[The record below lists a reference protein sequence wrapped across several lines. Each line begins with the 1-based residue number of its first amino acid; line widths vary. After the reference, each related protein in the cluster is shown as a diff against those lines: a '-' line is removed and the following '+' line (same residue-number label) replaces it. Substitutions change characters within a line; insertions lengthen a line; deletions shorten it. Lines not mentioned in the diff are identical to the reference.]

1 MKIYNTIQYFYY
13 VLLYYC
19 FRLAFLIGI
28 FKPPITPKTFLE
40 ENKEYVTPLIQ
51 IFQKTFDN
59 TDILWN
65 ESIQLILYDKS
76 QYTQFMTE
84 SNNLLEQNWRA
95 KILFENT
102 PRGNIIMFYD
112 PYKMGFS
119 FYCDQKVVSYDILN
133 AIASKYVRLFRCR
146 HFFLDESIV
155 PKEHKSPLISTYFEE
170 KKSSAPIKTNLY
182 RRRVEMGPPS
192 GMSLQNVGHNRPSTN
207 SNLPI
212 EFFED
217 LKTPKLEQETIKN
230 KFIYLGKIA
239 NFQMTQPMP
248 KPRKVLAKFVSP
260 ILESLGGQKM
270 SFKDYK
276 EWQNKQTS
284 LSTTPS

>member
-13 VLLYYC
+13 IILYYW
-19 FRLAFLIGI
+19 FRLTFLIGI
-28 FKPPITPKTFLE
+28 FKPPITPKTFLD
-40 ENKEYVTPLIQ
+40 ENKEYIEPLIQ
-51 IFQKTFDN
+51 IFLKSFDN
-59 TDILWN
+59 TNILWN
-65 ESIQLILYDKS
+65 DSIQLILYDKS
-76 QYTQFMTE
+76 QYSQFMTQ
-84 SNNLLEQNWRA
+84 SNNLLEQNWRT

-102 PRGNIIMFYD
+102 PRGNIVMFYD

-119 FYCDQKVVSYDILN
+119 FFCDQNVVSYDILN
-133 AIASKYVRLFRCR
+133 AVATKYVRLFRCR

-155 PKEHKSPLISTYFEE
+155 PKEHKSPFISTYFEE
-170 KKSSAPIKTNLY
+170 KKSSAPIKTTIKATK
-182 RRRVEMGPPS
+182 P
-192 GMSLQNVGHNRPSTN
+192 
-207 SNLPI
+207 
-212 EFFED
+212 
-217 LKTPKLEQETIKN
+217 EQETIKN

-239 NFQMTQPMP
+239 NFKIIQPTP

-284 LSTTPS
+284 LSTMPS

>member
-13 VLLYYC
+13 ILLYYC
-19 FRLAFLIGI
+19 FRFAFLIGI
-28 FKPPITPKTFLE
+28 FKPPITPKTFLD
-40 ENKEYVTPLIQ
+40 ENKEYIEPLIQ
-51 IFQKTFDN
+51 IFQKTFEN
-59 TDILWN
+59 IDILWN
-65 ESIQLILYDKS
+65 ESIQFTLYDKS
-76 QYTQFMTE
+76 QYSQFMTQ

-112 PYKMGFS
+112 PYKIGFS

-155 PKEHKSPLISTYFEE
+155 PTEHKSPLISTYFEE
-170 KKSSAPIKTNLY
+170 KNSLPPIKT
-182 RRRVEMGPPS
+182 
-192 GMSLQNVGHNRPSTN
+192 T
-207 SNLPI
+207 I
-212 EFFED
+212 
-217 LKTPKLEQETIKN
+217 KTPKLEQETIKN

-239 NFQMTQPMP
+239 NFQMTQPTP

>member
-51 IFQKTFDN
+51 IFQKTFEN

-95 KILFENT
+95 KLLFENT

-170 KKSSAPIKTNLY
+170 KKSSAPIKPLIKPLINTSIHKL
-182 RRRVEMGPPS
+182 E
-192 GMSLQNVGHNRPSTN
+192 
-207 SNLPI
+207 
-212 EFFED
+212 
-217 LKTPKLEQETIKN
+217 LEQETIKN

-276 EWQNKQTS
+276 EWQNKQSS